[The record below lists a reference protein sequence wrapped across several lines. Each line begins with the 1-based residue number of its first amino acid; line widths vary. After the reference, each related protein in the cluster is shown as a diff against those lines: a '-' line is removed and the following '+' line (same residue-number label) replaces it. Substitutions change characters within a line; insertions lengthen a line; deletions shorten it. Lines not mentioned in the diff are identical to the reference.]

1 MSAPA
6 CARWVIGSAARPPK
20 LLAHSTLTILL
31 LAFPCCLSAQKP
43 SAEEQFFFDSA
54 NRERVA
60 RQLQPLKWDNALA
73 EEARRHALRMAD
85 QASLSPR
92 LPAEPPLC
100 ELPRRPTAR
109 LPPAGQNLPS
119 PPQPPP

>member
-43 SAEEQFFFDSA
+43 SAEEQFFFESA

-60 RQLQPLKWDNALA
+60 RQLQPLKWDKALA
-73 EEARRHALRMAD
+73 EPARPHALLMAD
-85 QASLSPR
+85 RVMLSHR
-92 LPAEPPLC
+92 LPGAPPTHD
-100 ELPRRPTAR
+100 R
-109 LPPAGQNLPS
+109 
-119 PPQPPP
+119 